1 MAYRSLGP
9 GRIYYGDFTGDPTAT
24 TPTTTNGIE
33 LGDIET
39 FGFNPN
45 VRSAYQ
51 TSANTGDVP
60 NADSIRTLPPA
71 AGAEVELYDSDID
84 KMVALVLGG
93 AKVGTNGFG
102 FGSVVKQVT
111 PQTLI
116 FVPDAEAASGFEAPH
131 AIIMPGA
138 IVDNL
143 NDLRYGRITE
153 GANNNPYTV
162 RFLATRTATDQAGTA
177 IPEAAQ
183 IAYIGPSASLGVSW
197 KKQQ

>member
-9 GRIYYGDFTGDPTAT
+9 GRIYFGDFGAGGT
-24 TPTTTNGIE
+24 GIE

-45 VRSAYQ
+45 VRTAYQ
-51 TSANTGDVP
+51 TSANSGDVP
-60 NADSIRTLPPA
+60 NADSVRALPPA
-71 AGAEVELYDSDID
+71 AGAECELYDSDID
-84 KMVALVLGG
+84 KMLALVLGG
-93 AKVGTNGFG
+93 AAVGAGFG
-102 FGSVVKQVT
+102 FGSTVVQVT
-111 PQTLI
+111 PQPLI
-116 FVPDAEAASGFEAPH
+116 FIPDAEKEDGFEAAH
-131 AIIMPGA
+131 AIILPGA

-162 RFLATRTATDQAGTA
+162 RFLATRTALIGATA

-183 IAYIGPSASLGVSW
+183 IAYMGPAAALGVTW
-197 KKQQ
+197 TVPGAEPEV